1 MIGYEFKTS
10 YGKVY
15 SVLMPN
21 DPICWQ
27 IKNQLNWKNYVQ
39 IWCKALPLEVQSVR
53 HPAKVPEETL
63 RAPEFPSGAFHIY
76 ESIHDDGEK
85 EVEECKEDN

>member
-1 MIGYEFKTS
+1 
-10 YGKVY
+10 
-15 SVLMPN
+15 
-21 DPICWQ
+21 
-27 IKNQLNWKNYVQ
+27 
-39 IWCKALPLEVQSVR
+39 LEVQSVR

>member
-1 MIGYEFKTS
+1 M
-10 YGKVY
+10 
-15 SVLMPN
+15 
-21 DPICWQ
+21 
-27 IKNQLNWKNYVQ
+27 
-39 IWCKALPLEVQSVR
+39 QSSSFGGTKCIR